1 MKEILAVIV
10 AAKEETPELRQNF
23 ESQYPDV
30 DIIIIGNN
38 QADSLAEKY
47 NIGIEEVIK
56 RQGDNEGWV
65 VFQHDDAR
73 TLMTVRRMEE
83 ALDEVPKDAVQ
94 VGVAGSTKVPPLSP
108 GFWWHGIGTPQFGG
122 SGRVEHVIPE
132 ADPHNAGKRTM
143 TAYGVYPNRVAAL
156 DGVWTAVDY
165 KTLTEQN
172 LRYDAN
178 TFDGYHYYDADFS
191 AQIRSKGLKL
201 YVCDVVISH
210 DSGGESMRNASF
222 AIAQNKF
229 VKKWMAKQKAY
240 NLYE

>member
-10 AAKEETPELRQNF
+10 AAKEETPELRKNF

-30 DIIIIGNN
+30 EILIIGNDE
-38 QADSLAEKY
+38 ADSLAQKY
-47 NIGIEEVIK
+47 NIGIERIIQRE
-56 RQGDNEGWV
+56 GDQEGWI

-73 TLMTVRRMEE
+73 ALMSLQRIEE
-83 ALDEVPKDAVQ
+83 SLAEIPEDAVQ
-94 VGVAGSTKVPPLSP
+94 VGVAGATKVPALSP
-108 GFWWHGIGTPQFGG
+108 GFWWHGLGTQTFAG
-122 SGRVEHVIPE
+122 SGRVEHVIPAE
-132 ADPHNAGKRTM
+132 DKVNGGKRIM
-143 TAYGVYPNRVAAL
+143 SVYGPYPNRVAAL

-165 KTLTEQN
+165 KTLVEQD
-172 LRYDAN
+172 LRYDAE

-191 AQIRSKGLKL
+191 TQIRSKGWKL

-229 VKKWMAKQKAY
+229 IKKWMAKQKAY